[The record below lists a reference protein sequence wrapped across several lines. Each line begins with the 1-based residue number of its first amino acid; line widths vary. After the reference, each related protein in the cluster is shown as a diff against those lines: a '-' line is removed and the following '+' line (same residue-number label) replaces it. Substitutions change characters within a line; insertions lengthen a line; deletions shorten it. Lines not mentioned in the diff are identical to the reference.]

1 VISLLLVL
9 SAAPVKEPPK
19 LVEVAPHVEG
29 VVIDLRYATADNF
42 LKQAVYPPGARCMLL
57 EPAVERLAKAAKAL
71 KEKGYRLKLW
81 DCYRPYSVQLKMW
94 EVYPHHGYVADP
106 KIGSNH
112 NRASAVDLTLITLD
126 EKPVEMP
133 TGFDSFTRAARC
145 DYDKASE
152 KAKEHRDVL
161 QAAMEAAGFITTPLE
176 WWHFDMPESPRF
188 PVRDEPVTPD
198 AG

>member
-1 VISLLLVL
+1 VISLLLIL
-9 SAAPVKEPPK
+9 SAAPAKEPPK
-19 LVEVAPHVEG
+19 LVEVAPKVEG
-29 VVIDLRYATADNF
+29 VVIDLRYATDDNF
-42 LKQAVYPPGARCMLL
+42 LKQAVYPPGAHCMLL

-133 TGFDSFTRAARC
+133 TPFDSFKHAAHQGVE
-145 DYDKASE
+145 DVPE
-152 KAKEHRDVL
+152 PAKSHREL
-161 QAAMEAAGFITTPLE
+161 LRAAMEDAGFITTPFE
-176 WWHFDMPESPRF
+176 WWHYDMPESPRF
-188 PVRDEPVTPD
+188 PVRDESVVPEP
-198 AG
+198 